1 MEEVKVENLEKGKDY
16 FIQMVGRYLNEH
28 RKSGKGIAINF
39 IKTLTF
45 GELERM
51 PNLFDFEFGG
61 IHPGSFDNDDLFV
74 QFEKVIPVNP
84 ESHEC
89 GICHYTYYPP
99 IPPSWDNLT
108 EEQKTI
114 SRGGYR
120 FFKRKK
126 QEKKTREDKQAHKGL
141 NTLMSNKLTI
151 NGIIKNTHNYLNGGK
166 TRRRNIR
173 RRRKINTKTR
183 KKAKT
188 KRKKTNAKYSQ
199 V

>member
-108 EEQKTI
+108 EEQKTM

-151 NGIIKNTHNYLNGGK
+151 NGGK

>member
-1 MEEVKVENLEKGKDY
+1 MEEVKVENLEEGKDY
-16 FIQMVGRYLNEH
+16 FIQMVGLYLNEH
-28 RKSGKGIAINF
+28 RKSGKAIAINF

-51 PNLFDFEFGG
+51 PNLFDIEFGG
-61 IHPGSFDNDDLFV
+61 IHPGNFENDDLFV

-99 IPPSWDNLT
+99 ILPSWDNLT
-108 EEQKTI
+108 EEQKTM

-120 FFKRKK
+120 FFKMKK
-126 QEKKTREDKQAHKGL
+126 KEKKKREDKQAHEAL
-141 NTLMSNKLTI
+141 NKLMNNKLTI
-151 NGIIKNTHNYLNGGK
+151 TDTRTKTHKYLNGGK